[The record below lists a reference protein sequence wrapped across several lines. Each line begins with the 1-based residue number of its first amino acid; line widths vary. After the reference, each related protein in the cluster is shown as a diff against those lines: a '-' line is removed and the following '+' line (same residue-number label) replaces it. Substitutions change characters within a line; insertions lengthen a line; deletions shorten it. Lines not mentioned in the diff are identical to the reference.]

1 MGSVKSQTLSSQPP
15 SWDPEIKKDQ
25 ITDQQVLI
33 SIDQNREIL
42 SEKIE
47 PESLKKASKSVDLE
61 QSALTDLTSVIE
73 QIQQVLEG
81 LQPYVASHGGRIE
94 FVELKDSVVFIRF
107 YGACLSCPLS
117 FYTLT
122 YGVERHIK
130 SKIPSILRVEAL
142 E

>member
-1 MGSVKSQTLSSQPP
+1 MSIGQNDEKSSILPEHQSLQTGA
-15 SWDPEIKKDQ
+15 E
-25 ITDQQVLI
+25 
-33 SIDQNREIL
+33 SIDLGIAL
-42 SEKIE
+42 S
-47 PESLKKASKSVDLE
+47 
-61 QSALTDLTSVIE
+61 TDLTVIIS

-130 SKIPSILRVEAL
+130 AKIPSILRVEAL